1 MWYIKIPCNCYEENK
16 MNKLFESSKINTL
29 SLANRFIRSATW
41 AGMAD
46 DDGKCTSRLIELM
59 SELAKGGVGLIITG
73 HTYVHQNGRH
83 SPWQL
88 GIDRDE
94 HIPGLKSMTRAVHE
108 AGGKIA
114 VQLGYGGAYLSKSR
128 VRSMSIADIQE
139 LVQAYGK
146 AAIRAREAGFNA
158 VQIFAAHGFFLSQLL
173 CPRYN
178 DRTDM
183 YGGNIQNRARTLLEI
198 LKAVR
203 QAVGDDYPLLV
214 KLNAQ
219 DFVENG
225 LNLEEAVQ
233 IGLMLEDNG
242 IDAIELSGGLLNNPN
257 VLRTHISSEADEAY
271 LQNEAKAFKEK
282 IKVPLIL
289 VGGIRSYNVAR
300 QLIEQKVTD
309 YIAMCRPFICEP
321 GLVNRWRSGNFTKAA
336 CISCNNCVE
345 QVKEGYGVSCIPRE
359 EPKAETFFPQMTETI
374 PASPPHAPGTY
385 YRISIGLE
393 QVDAGFSP
401 VVKVEM
407 EQNGK
412 VLQQTPYFPLSSDDY
427 AEVRSVIEELLSK
440 QTDESQK

>member
-1 MWYIKIPCNCYEENK
+1 

-29 SLANRFIRSATW
+29 ALSNRFIRSATW
-41 AGMAD
+41 VGMAD

-59 SELAKGGVGLIITG
+59 SKLAKGGVGLIITG

-94 HIPGLKSMTRAVHE
+94 LIQGLKRMTRAVHE
-108 AGGKIA
+108 QNGKIA

-128 VRSMSIADIQE
+128 VRSMSVTDILE
-139 LVQAYGK
+139 LVKAYGQ
-146 AAIRAREAGFNA
+146 AAIRAKEADFDA

-178 DRTDM
+178 DRTDL
-183 YGGNIQNRARTLLEI
+183 YGGNIQNRARVLLEV
-198 LKAVR
+198 LEAVR
-203 QAVGDDYPLLV
+203 QAVGPDYPVLI

-225 LNLEEAVQ
+225 LGLEEAIQV
-233 IGLMLEDNG
+233 GLMLEDRG

-271 LQNEAKAFKEK
+271 LQNEARAFKEK
-282 IKVPLIL
+282 IKVPIIL
-289 VGGIRSYNVAR
+289 VGGIRSYNVAGN
-300 QLIEQKVTD
+300 LIDDGVAN
-309 YIAMCRPFICEP
+309 YISMCRPFICEP
-321 GLVNRWRSGNFTKAA
+321 DLVNRWQSGDLTKAA

-345 QVKEGYGVSCIPRE
+345 QGKAGHGISCIPLVE
-359 EPKAETFFPQMTETI
+359 SEPETFFPQLAESI
-374 PASPPHAPGTY
+374 PASLPHPPGTN

-407 EQNGK
+407 EHNGK
-412 VLQQTPYFPLSSDDY
+412 VLGQTPYYPLDSDDY
-427 AEVRSVIEELLSK
+427 ARVNDAIAELLAK
-440 QTDESQK
+440 QAGESQK

>member
-1 MWYIKIPCNCYEENK
+1 MK
-16 MNKLFESSKINTL
+16 NKLFESSRINTL
-29 SLANRFIRSATW
+29 TLANRFIRSATW

-46 DDGKCTSRLIELM
+46 DDGNCSSILIELM

-94 HIPGLKSMTRAVHE
+94 LIPGLKRMTRAVHE

-114 VQLGYGGAYLSKSR
+114 VQLGYGGAYLSRSR
-128 VRSMSIADIQE
+128 VRSLSISDIQE
-139 LVQAYGK
+139 LIKAYGQ
-146 AAIRAREAGFNA
+146 AAIRAKEADFDA

-178 DRTDM
+178 DRTDL
-183 YGGNIQNRARTLLEI
+183 YGGDIQNRARMLLEV
-198 LKAVR
+198 LEAVR
-203 QAVGDDYPLLV
+203 QAVGPDYPVLI

-225 LNLEEAVQ
+225 LS
-233 IGLMLEDNG
+233 LEDAIRIGVLLEKNG

-257 VLRTHISSEADEAY
+257 VLRTHIRSEADEAY
-271 LQNEAKAFKEK
+271 LQNEARAFKEK
-282 IKVPLIL
+282 INVPLIL
-289 VGGIRSYNVAR
+289 GGGIRSYNVAEK
-300 QLIEQKVTD
+300 LIEDGTAD
-309 YIAMCRPFICEP
+309 YISMCRPFIREP
-321 GLVNRWRSGNFTKAA
+321 DLVNRWQQGRLARAA

-345 QVKEGYGVSCIPRE
+345 QVKTGRGIACVPLEDAPE
-359 EPKAETFFPQMTETI
+359 ETFFPQSTEII
-374 PASPPHAPGTY
+374 PASPPHPPGTT

-393 QVDAGFSP
+393 QVAAGFSP

-407 EQNGK
+407 ELNGK
-412 VLQQTPYFPLSSDDY
+412 VLEHPPYFPLGSDDY
-427 AEVRSVIEELLSK
+427 ERISGAIAELLSK
-440 QTDESQK
+440 QAGESQ